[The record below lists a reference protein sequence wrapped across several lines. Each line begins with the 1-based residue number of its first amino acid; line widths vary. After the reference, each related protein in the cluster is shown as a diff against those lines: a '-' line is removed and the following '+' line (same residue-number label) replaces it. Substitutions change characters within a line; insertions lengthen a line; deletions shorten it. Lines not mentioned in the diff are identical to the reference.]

1 MKRGDDT
8 MTFQWDKPRQRED
21 VDAIRAYV
29 SLNPGRGISKKI
41 KIDQSAPFP
50 TSMKVQLP
58 KSARWSDAYGYLV
71 LYNKD
76 ADGKTIGVN
85 GMRIKKPSP
94 AIYGTH
100 VQSIDK
106 AGSQAVEVTGAMSR
120 LNEQRVCGKS
130 ACSGE
135 SAVLVVDRGKT
146 NQQIKVLFTSR
157 GVFHAM
163 VKVDRGTD
171 ALRLRIEGPKSLG
184 SGPFISVKVGGGGR
198 GGCGVAGSAR
208 GC

>member
-1 MKRGDDT
+1 MSRKGDT

-21 VDAIRAYV
+21 VDAIRAYI
-29 SLNPGRGISKKI
+29 SLNPGRGISEKI
-41 KIDQSAPFP
+41 KIDQTAPFP
-50 TSMKVQLP
+50 TSMKVELP

-76 ADGKTIGVN
+76 EDGKTIGVN

-94 AIYGTH
+94 AIYGSH
-100 VQSIDK
+100 VKSIDK
-106 AGSQAVEVTGAMSR
+106 AGSQAVEVTGAMSG
-120 LNEQRVCGKS
+120 LNERRVCGKNR
-130 ACSGE
+130 CSGE
-135 SAVLVVDRGKT
+135 SAVLIIDRGKT

-157 GVFHAM
+157 GVFHTM

-171 ALRLRIEGPKSLG
+171 ALRLRIEGPKSLD
-184 SGPFISVKVGGGGR
+184 SGPFTKVDVGGGG
-198 GGCGVAGSAR
+198 GNGCR